1 MRLNTK
7 AVIASTALVA
17 ASLMPGFAREGVAH
31 TATTSAA
38 QVVVPLELSEAA
50 EFVTLL
56 QRAGVVVQEVKLGSS
71 KFFEESE
78 QAVFILTNLG
88 MLEVEIFKIEKGAE
102 SITVTYGKNSDS
114 AMAHSYEI
122 SRPKGNKVGWTASST
137 PLFFTMHDKWFIK
150 TWSAR
155 LDVLIKEA
163 LGEANALSR

>member
-78 QAVFILTNLG
+78 QAVFIR
-88 MLEVEIFKIEKGAE
+88 IFPQFRRHVKFYA
-102 SITVTYGKNSDS
+102 
-114 AMAHSYEI
+114 
-122 SRPKGNKVGWTASST
+122 
-137 PLFFTMHDKWFIK
+137 
-150 TWSAR
+150 AR
-155 LDVLIKEA
+155 R
-163 LGEANALSR
+163 S